1 MSVHTHT
8 RLFTELACI
17 HLGCFCSTRPG
28 GQDSVLRL
36 LLGIDAIQMNVVD
49 CILERVA
56 SLMEEEVEL
65 VLFVIEQLKWLDA
78 LVNGEVGGF
87 LLEGS

>member
-8 RLFTELACI
+8 SLFTKVICI
-17 HLGCFCSTRPG
+17 RLGCPCSTRPG

-49 CILERVA
+49 CMLERVA
-56 SLMEEEVEL
+56 SLMDEEVEL
-65 VLFVIEQLKWLDA
+65 VLFVIEQLKWLDT

-87 LLEGS
+87 LAVVL